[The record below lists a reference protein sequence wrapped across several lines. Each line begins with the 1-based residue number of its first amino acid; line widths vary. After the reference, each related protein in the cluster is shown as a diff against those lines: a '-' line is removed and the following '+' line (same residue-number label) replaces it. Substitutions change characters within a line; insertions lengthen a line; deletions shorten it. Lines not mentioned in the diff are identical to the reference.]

1 MDDEENPPLEFKS
14 GKDIHRFKHHGSLAS
29 LGSISLNSFQSESQI
44 GILPEIIH
52 VKKKLGRLAMNFDP
66 QRSGVLRG
74 FDGTSLGPTE
84 FKEQMRRNF
93 GMNLTPSEL
102 GAMITWFDKDGDGTV
117 DCGEFLSEFFKL
129 GRELRRKEKLHLD
142 KRHAFLQQQREER
155 QQKNIAKRTALIKT
169 KVDYDFSEKDRERAL
184 KKVSN
189 VASFFD
195 RNKNQVALRAF
206 IEGGSMDPTTFKQI
220 LWRSLGIK
228 VSPAELGALMKEF
241 DNDGDGS
248 VDADEFIFKFFQI
261 GRQERQNAL
270 RHKMKNDETISMKN
284 KKFDQDLIEKYS
296 KMVETKPKEYSE
308 TDLEKAISK
317 VAHVARLYDR
327 ERGFN
332 LMSFMGVMDL
342 TKFKEQL
349 KVLGIRLNRA
359 ELTALMNEFDADG
372 DNTVDCSEF
381 LSMFFRIGRAEK
393 TKYIEKQREENV
405 RRKEEAIKRKA
416 DQVERFAKM
425 KEAKVVWP
433 RPMTHPTAYFSKSL
447 KESQFLSIKDPVAFA
462 RSLEEPL
469 PVSTPAVDEGE
480 ADEGFE
486 EASWGNLSRNSDNLP
501 ILKRVTQ
508 GTTEFLREL
517 EKEEIR
523 IQKMKLKPIKKKKK
537 KKNKKHSST
546 SSNYYEDGNHESMA
560 FNENLANQEVH

>member
-1 MDDEENPPLEFKS
+1 
-14 GKDIHRFKHHGSLAS
+14 
-29 LGSISLNSFQSESQI
+29 
-44 GILPEIIH
+44 
-52 VKKKLGRLAMNFDP
+52 
-66 QRSGVLRG
+66 
-74 FDGTSLGPTE
+74 
-84 FKEQMRRNF
+84 
-93 GMNLTPSEL
+93 
-102 GAMITWFDKDGDGTV
+102 
-117 DCGEFLSEFFKL
+117 
-129 GRELRRKEKLHLD
+129 
-142 KRHAFLQQQREER
+142 
-155 QQKNIAKRTALIKT
+155 
-169 KVDYDFSEKDRERAL
+169 
-184 KKVSN
+184 
-189 VASFFD
+189 
-195 RNKNQVALRAF
+195 
-206 IEGGSMDPTTFKQI
+206 
-220 LWRSLGIK
+220 
-228 VSPAELGALMKEF
+228 
-241 DNDGDGS
+241 
-248 VDADEFIFKFFQI
+248 
-261 GRQERQNAL
+261 
-270 RHKMKNDETISMKN
+270 MKNDETISMKN